1 LPDIISKEPLGP
13 VVRHGDD
20 QWLDIV
26 KWSLFAMIQAEES
39 GVTSA
44 NVDGMTQSSLPVVR
58 RLLGV
63 ADRMGE
69 NLGLDEDWAYRIVKQ
84 VGNYGESYERNI
96 GLKTPLR
103 LPRGLN
109 RLWNDG
115 GLLYPMPFR

>member
-1 LPDIISKEPLGP
+1 
-13 VVRHGDD
+13 
-20 QWLDIV
+20 
-26 KWSLFAMIQAEES
+26 MIQAEES